1 LLSNRKVALNYVNIL
16 KGKRKMK
23 IVATATLAVFV
34 ASQAAAIELG
44 GGLKA
49 GGEIDMNYTT
59 GVEEWALEATPEVGF
74 AAAGVDFTVGSTFDL
89 MGLNEDD
96 VFKGLDF
103 GAEYDLG
110 AIGVNGI
117 KAYGEVSTDADFE
130 FGDITMGV
138 NFSF

>member
-1 LLSNRKVALNYVNIL
+1 MLTSKKGIKEMKYAAVAAV
-16 KGKRKMK
+16 
-23 IVATATLAVFV
+23 AVFAATQ
-34 ASQAAAIELG
+34 ASAIELG
-44 GGLKA
+44 GGFKA
-49 GGEIDMNYTT
+49 GGEVDMNYTT

-89 MGLNEDD
+89 MKLNEDD

-110 AIGVNGI
+110 GVGINGL
-117 KAYGEVSTDADFE
+117 KAYGEVSTDKDFE